1 MKRRMMMMC
10 VVLGVF
16 VLVFGMGSAQAATK
30 ITMWTLFGGGEGGIM
45 TDLIAQFNKEH
56 PDIVVEEQIIDWG
69 QYYGKLLTSLLAN
82 EAPDVCIMHLAVLP
96 DYASRGVL
104 NAIDTVVPSG
114 FTDKLLP
121 NIVERAK
128 YDGKLYAIP
137 MDSHPLVLYY
147 NKTALKDAGLVDGHG
162 DVLVPKTWAELLDYS
177 TQFTAK
183 AGKAGMTAATDSLF
197 GERVWSSLYS
207 QLGGPFQNPATGK
220 VEIDEEK
227 AAKAYEMLYQF
238 YSAKLAPAPLTYAD
252 SESLFV
258 NNENAYHFNGVWAM
272 SVYPNTEGLE
282 FGVTEVPALE
292 GGKPLTCSDS
302 HSLVFPKGKDDA
314 KFQAAV
320 TFGAWFS
327 AHTMDWAKAGHI
339 PVNTEVQQSDAFLN
353 LPMRKDYIGAGEN
366 SVLAPSV
373 KGWPEIRQVMWEVGE
388 RAMSG
393 AQTPAEAANELKT
406 RIEEIG
412 AAQ

>member
-1 MKRRMMMMC
+1 MRRRLM
-10 VVLGVF
+10 VGAVLCAF
-16 VLVFGMGSAQAATK
+16 VLTFGAFQAQAATK
-30 ITMWTLFGGGEGGIM
+30 ITMWTLFGGGEGSIM
-45 TDLIAQFNKEH
+45 TSLIQQFNKEH
-56 PDIVVEEQIIDWG
+56 PDIVVEEQIVDWG
-69 QYYGKLLTSLLAN
+69 QYYNKLLTSLLAG

-104 NAIDTVVPSG
+104 NPIDAVMPVG

-137 MDSHPLVLYY
+137 MDSHPLVMYY
-147 NKTALKDAGLVDGHG
+147 NKKALKAAGLVDAKG

-177 TQFTAK
+177 KKFTEK
-183 AGKAGMTAATDSLF
+183 TGKPGMTASTDSIF
-197 GERVWSSLYS
+197 GERVWSSLYA
-207 QLGGPFQNPATGK
+207 QMGGLFQNPKTGK
-220 VEIDEEK
+220 LEVDQEK

-272 SVYPNTEGLE
+272 SVYPTTEGLE
-282 FGVTEVPALE
+282 FGVASIPALD
-292 GGKPLTCSDS
+292 GKPLTCSDS
-302 HSLVFPKGKDDA
+302 HSMVFPKGKDEA
-314 KFQAAV
+314 KFKAAV
-320 TFGAWFS
+320 TFGTWFS
-327 AHTMDWAKAGHI
+327 GKTMEWAKAGHI
-339 PVNTEVQQSDAFLN
+339 PVNMEVQKSEAFLN
-353 LPMRKDYIGAGEN
+353 LPMRKDYLAAAEN

-373 KGWPEIRQVMWEVGE
+373 KGWPEIRQVMWEMGE
-388 RAMSG
+388 KAMTG
-393 AQTPAEAANELKT
+393 AETPANAAKALKT

-412 AAQ
+412 AAK